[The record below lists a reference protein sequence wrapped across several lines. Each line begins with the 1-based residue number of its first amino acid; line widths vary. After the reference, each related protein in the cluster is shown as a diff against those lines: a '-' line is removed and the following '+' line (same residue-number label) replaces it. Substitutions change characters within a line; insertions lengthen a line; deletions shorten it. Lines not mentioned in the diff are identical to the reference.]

1 MTSETRQ
8 LLRELSEAFGVPG
21 AEDEVRAI
29 MARHLAPYAE
39 VTYDKLGSVIARREG
54 AAAEPRIMLPAH
66 MDEIGLIVRHVTD
79 DGFLRFVTLGGWWS
93 QVVVSQQW
101 TVRTHKG
108 DLTGFTG
115 CRAPHLLTDE
125 ERNKPVPLKDMFL
138 DIGARNRDHAIEMGV
153 CPGDPVAPICKVT
166 EMQGGRLLGK
176 AWDDRLG
183 CAMIIDAIRQ
193 LAERGHPN
201 TVYAVGTIQEEA
213 GLRGA
218 KTSSAMIDP
227 QVCIVAEVTCAN
239 DVPGAT
245 QDGSYTELGK
255 GPGICIRDGQM
266 IPNTRLR
273 ELMAR
278 TAGDFGIPVQY
289 VTMERGTTDGTPIQI
304 HGQGVA
310 SLYIG
315 PPARYIHSHAGVID
329 EADYDQTVRLLVE
342 TVMRLDADTVSGL
355 TDWTK

>member
-1 MTSETRQ
+1 MTDDTRQ
-8 LLRELSEAFGVPG
+8 LLRELSEAFGIPG

-29 MARHLAPYAE
+29 MARHLAPFAQ
-39 VTYDKLGSVIARREG
+39 VTYDKLGSIIAKKVG

-66 MDEIGLIVRHVTD
+66 MDEIGLIVRHITD
-79 DGFLRFVTLGGWWS
+79 EGFLRFLPLGGWWS

-101 TVRTHKG
+101 TVRTRKG

-115 CRAPHLLTDE
+115 GRAPHLLTNE
-125 ERNKPVPLKDMFL
+125 ERNKPMPLKDMFL
-138 DIGARNRDHAIEMGV
+138 DIGAKNRDQAMEMGIR
-153 CPGDPVAPICKVT
+153 PGDPVAPVCSVT

-176 AWDDRLG
+176 AWDDRVG
-183 CAMIIDAIRQ
+183 CAMIIEVVRQ

-218 KTSSAMIDP
+218 KTSSTAIDP
-227 QVCIVAEVTCAN
+227 HVAIIAEVTCAN
-239 DVPGAT
+239 DVPGST

-273 ELMAR
+273 EFVAQ
-278 TAGDFGIPVQY
+278 TAEDLGIPVQF

-304 HGQGVA
+304 HGEGVA
-310 SLYIG
+310 TLYIG
-315 PPARYIHSHAGVID
+315 PPARYIHSHAGIID
-329 EADYDQTVRLLVE
+329 EADFGRSVQLLVE
-342 TVMRLDADTVSGL
+342 VTARLDAKTVSGF
-355 TDWTK
+355 TDFAA